1 MKTPDLP
8 QNEQERL
15 STLQSLTIL
24 DSAPDERFDRLTRI
38 AIKLFDVPVALVSI
52 VDKNRQWFK
61 SCQGIDITETSRELS
76 FCGHAILGDGAFVVE
91 DTHKDERFIDNPL
104 LIGQKHIRFYAG
116 YPIRYLDGSKLGT
129 LCIKDVRPRHFSDED
144 RALLKD
150 LATIVEHEIQ
160 AVELATMDEL
170 TGILNRRGFNMSA
183 AKSLSICRRGGLPVA
198 LAFLDLNEF
207 KPINDKFGHAEGDKA
222 LRQFA
227 TILDDVGRD
236 SDIVARMGGDEFV
249 ILLVDADQK
258 AVDEV
263 MKRFSKQVEASN
275 KQRELAHDI
284 TFSYGV
290 VLMDSDKH
298 QGIEDLLSEGDALM
312 YKRKR
317 KQSR

>member
-15 STLQSLTIL
+15 STLKSLTIL

-38 AIKLFDVPVALVSI
+38 ATKLFDVPVALVSL

-61 SCQGIDITETSRELS
+61 SCQGLDITETPRDIS
-76 FCGHAILGDGAFVVE
+76 FCGHAILGDGAFVVQ
-91 DTHKDERFIDNPL
+91 DAHNDERFIDNPL

-129 LCIKDVRPRHFSDED
+129 LCIKDVKPRQFSED
-144 RALLKD
+144 DRQLLKD

-183 AKSLSICRRGGLPVA
+183 EKSLNICKRGALPVA
-198 LAFLDLNEF
+198 LVFLDLNEF

-222 LRQFA
+222 LQQFA
-227 TILDDVGRD
+227 SMLDDVGRD

-249 ILLVDADQK
+249 ILLVDADK
-258 AVDEV
+258 NAVDEV
-263 MKRFSKQVEASN
+263 MKRFSQQI
-275 KQRELAHDI
+275 QRCNEQQALGYHI
-284 TFSYGV
+284 TFSYGI
-290 VLMDSDKH
+290 VLFDPEKH
-298 QGIEDLLSEGDALM
+298 ATIDDLLSEGDALM
-312 YKRKR
+312 YERKN
-317 KQSR
+317 SR

>member
-15 STLQSLTIL
+15 STLKSLTIL

-38 AIKLFDVPVALVSI
+38 ATKLFDVPVALVSL

-61 SCQGIDITETSRELS
+61 SCQGLDITETPRDIS
-76 FCGHAILGDGAFVVE
+76 FCGHAILGEGAFVVE
-91 DTHKDERFIDNPL
+91 DAHNDERFIDNPL

-129 LCIKDVRPRHFSDED
+129 LCIKDVKPRQFRED
-144 RALLKD
+144 DRQLLKD

-183 AKSLSICRRGGLPVA
+183 EKSLNICKRGALPVA
-198 LAFLDLNEF
+198 LVFLDLNEF

-222 LRQFA
+222 LQQFA
-227 TILDDVGRD
+227 SILDDVGRD

-249 ILLVDADQK
+249 ILLVDADK
-258 AVDEV
+258 NAVDEV
-263 MKRFSKQVEASN
+263 MKRFSQQI
-275 KQRELAHDI
+275 QRCNEQQALGYHI
-284 TFSYGV
+284 TFSYGI
-290 VLMDSDKH
+290 VLFEPEKH
-298 QGIEDLLSEGDALM
+298 ATIDELLSEGDALM
-312 YKRKR
+312 YQRK
-317 KQSR
+317 KSR

>member
-15 STLQSLTIL
+15 STLKSLTIL

-38 AIKLFDVPVALVSI
+38 ATKLFDVPVALVSL

-61 SCQGIDITETSRELS
+61 SCQGLDITETPRDIS

-91 DTHKDERFIDNPL
+91 DAHNDERFIDNPL

-129 LCIKDVRPRHFSDED
+129 LCIKDVKPRQFSED
-144 RALLKD
+144 DRQLLKD

-183 AKSLSICRRGGLPVA
+183 EKSLNICKRGALPVA
-198 LAFLDLNEF
+198 LVFLDLNEF

-222 LRQFA
+222 LQLFA
-227 TILDDVGRD
+227 SILDDVGRD

-249 ILLVDADQK
+249 ILLVDADK
-258 AVDEV
+258 NAVDEV
-263 MKRFSKQVEASN
+263 MKRFSQQI
-275 KQRELAHDI
+275 QRCNEQQALGYHI
-284 TFSYGV
+284 TFSYGI
-290 VLMDSDKH
+290 VLFEPEKH
-298 QGIEDLLSEGDALM
+298 ATIDELLSEGDALM
-312 YKRKR
+312 YERK
-317 KQSR
+317 KSR

>member
-15 STLQSLTIL
+15 STLNSLTIL

-38 AIKLFDVPVALVSI
+38 AVKLFDVPVALVSI

-61 SCQGIDITETSRELS
+61 SCQGLDITETPRDLS
-76 FCGHAILGDGAFVVE
+76 FCGHAILGEGAFVVE
-91 DTHKDERFIDNPL
+91 DTHQDERFVDNPL

-129 LCIKDVRPRHFSDED
+129 LCIKDVKPRAFTEED
-144 RALLKD
+144 RRLLRD

-183 AKSLSICRRGGLPVA
+183 EKSLNICKRGALPVA
-198 LAFLDLNEF
+198 LVFLDLNEF

-222 LRQFA
+222 LQQFA
-227 TILDDVGRD
+227 SVLDEVGRD

-249 ILLVDADQK
+249 ILLVDADKK
-258 AVDEV
+258 AVDQV
-263 MKRFSKQVEASN
+263 MKRFSQQIESCNEQQA
-275 KQRELAHDI
+275 LGYDI
-284 TFSYGV
+284 TFSYGI
-290 VLMDSDKH
+290 VLFDPAKH
-298 QGIEDLLSEGDALM
+298 MTINDLLSEGDALM
-312 YKRKR
+312 YKRK
-317 KQSR
+317 KSR

>member
-15 STLQSLTIL
+15 STLNSLTIL

-38 AIKLFDVPVALVSI
+38 AVKLFDVPVALVSI

-61 SCQGIDITETSRELS
+61 SCQGLDITETPRDLS
-76 FCGHAILGDGAFVVE
+76 FCGHAILGEGAFVVE
-91 DTHKDERFIDNPL
+91 DTYQDERFVDNPL

-129 LCIKDVRPRHFSDED
+129 LCIKDVKPRAFTEED
-144 RALLKD
+144 RRLLRD

-183 AKSLSICRRGGLPVA
+183 EKSLNICKRGALPVA
-198 LAFLDLNEF
+198 LVFLDLNEF

-222 LRQFA
+222 LQQFA
-227 TILDDVGRD
+227 SVLDEVGRD

-249 ILLVDADQK
+249 ILLVDADKK
-258 AVDEV
+258 AVDQV
-263 MKRFSKQVEASN
+263 MKRFSQQIESCNEQQA
-275 KQRELAHDI
+275 LGYDI
-284 TFSYGV
+284 TFSYGI
-290 VLMDSDKH
+290 VLFDPAKH
-298 QGIEDLLSEGDALM
+298 MTINDLLSEGDALM
-312 YKRKR
+312 YKRK
-317 KQSR
+317 KSR

>member
-15 STLQSLTIL
+15 STLKSLTIL

-38 AIKLFDVPVALVSI
+38 AVKLFDVPVALVSI

-61 SCQGIDITETSRELS
+61 SCQGLDITETPRDLS
-76 FCGHAILGDGAFVVE
+76 FCGHAILGEGAFVVE
-91 DTHKDERFIDNPL
+91 DTHEDERFVDNPL

-129 LCIKDVRPRHFSDED
+129 LCIKDVKPRDFTEED
-144 RALLKD
+144 RRLLRD

-183 AKSLSICRRGGLPVA
+183 EKSLNICKRGALPVA
-198 LAFLDLNEF
+198 LVFLDLNEF

-222 LRQFA
+222 LQQFA
-227 TILDDVGRD
+227 SVLDDVGRD

-249 ILLVDADQK
+249 ILLVDADKK
-258 AVDEV
+258 AVDQV
-263 MKRFSKQVEASN
+263 MKRFSQQIESCN
-275 KQRELAHDI
+275 KQQALGYDI
-284 TFSYGV
+284 TFSYGI
-290 VLMDSDKH
+290 VLFDPAKH
-298 QGIEDLLSEGDALM
+298 VTINDLLSEGDALM
-312 YKRKR
+312 YKRK
-317 KQSR
+317 KSR

>member
-15 STLQSLTIL
+15 STLKSLTIL

-38 AIKLFDVPVALVSI
+38 AVKLFDVPVALVSI

-61 SCQGIDITETSRELS
+61 SCQGLDITETPRDLS
-76 FCGHAILGDGAFVVE
+76 FCGHAILGEGAFVVE
-91 DTHKDERFIDNPL
+91 DTHEDERFVDNPL

-129 LCIKDVRPRHFSDED
+129 LCIKDVKPRDFTEED
-144 RALLKD
+144 RRLLRD

-183 AKSLSICRRGGLPVA
+183 EKSLNICKRGALPVA
-198 LAFLDLNEF
+198 LVFLDLNEF

-222 LRQFA
+222 LQQFA
-227 TILDDVGRD
+227 SVLDDVGRD

-249 ILLVDADQK
+249 ILLVDADKK
-258 AVDEV
+258 AVDQV
-263 MKRFSKQVEASN
+263 MKRFSQQIESCNEQQA
-275 KQRELAHDI
+275 LGYDI
-284 TFSYGV
+284 TFSYGI
-290 VLMDSDKH
+290 VLFDPAKH
-298 QGIEDLLSEGDALM
+298 VTINDLLSEGDALM
-312 YKRKR
+312 YKRK
-317 KQSR
+317 KSR